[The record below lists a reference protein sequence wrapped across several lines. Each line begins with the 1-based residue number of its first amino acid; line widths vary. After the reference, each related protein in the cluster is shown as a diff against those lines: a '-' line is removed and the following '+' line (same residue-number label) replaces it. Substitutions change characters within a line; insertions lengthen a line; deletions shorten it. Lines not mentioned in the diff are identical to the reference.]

1 MNIPIGKLA
10 AATGVNIETIRYYER
25 AGLIPAPAR
34 TEGNYR
40 SYGDEDVARLRFIK
54 RTRALGFSVEQVRTL
69 LSISGEK
76 TRHCGTVEVIA
87 SEHLAEVERKI
98 ADLTAL
104 RNELTAAVAACG
116 GGTVAECRIIETFSA
131 ANGG

>member
-1 MNIPIGKLA
+1 MNIPIGRLA

-40 SYGDEDVARLRFIK
+40 SYRAEDVTRLTFIK
-54 RTRALGFSVEQVRTL
+54 RTRSLGFSVEQVRTL
-69 LSISGEK
+69 LSISGEEASD
-76 TRHCGTVEVIA
+76 CGTVETIA

-104 RNELTAAVAACG
+104 KDELTAAVAACG
-116 GGTVAECRIIETFSA
+116 GGTVAECRILEAFSA
-131 ANGG
+131 PQD